1 MCHHGNKRNQINAK
15 HPLNYLFFRPFGWF
29 FRKLLLILRD
39 FVFYVVEA
47 DTKTSQQKQ
56 TKTHNVMIKKNSYE
70 APELEV
76 LEVVTQVNIMSG
88 GTPGEDEN
96 YNDIPTDF

>member
-1 MCHHGNKRNQINAK
+1 
-15 HPLNYLFFRPFGWF
+15 
-29 FRKLLLILRD
+29 
-39 FVFYVVEA
+39 
-47 DTKTSQQKQ
+47 
-56 TKTHNVMIKKNSYE
+56 MIKKNSYE